1 MLFVN
6 VLIMLFIAVLVLFA
20 LRKRIKASKDNQ
32 PVYDDN
38 GILIGYVD
46 KNMMFHGVSKT
57 IKQSNHSYNIDVDKM
72 VNNSSIKFL
81 NKNDTNNMLINSNL
95 FFDISNYVNFY
106 I

>member
-46 KNMMFHGVSKT
+46 KNMMFHEISRNRNNNFTK
-57 IKQSNHSYNIDVDKM
+57 SEDPFDPFSYDALGR
-72 VNNSSIKFL
+72 VNPIESATYNP
-81 NKNDTNNMLINSNL
+81 
-95 FFDISNYVNFY
+95 FY
-106 I
+106 DD

>member
-6 VLIMLFIAVLVLFA
+6 ILIMLFVAVLVLFA

-46 KNMMFHGVSKT
+46 KNMMFHGV
-57 IKQSNHSYNIDVDKM
+57 
-72 VNNSSIKFL
+72 
-81 NKNDTNNMLINSNL
+81 NKNRVSKNNNLMNRDCASDHIDGKGRYNPIPNSPLYNPL
-95 FFDISNYVNFY
+95 YND
-106 I
+106 

>member
-20 LRKRIKASKDNQ
+20 LRKRVKASKDNQ

-57 IKQSNHSYNIDVDKM
+57 IKQSNHSYNIDVDNRGSAS
-72 VNNSSIKFL
+72 VYGSGIYNPDYPGI
-81 NKNDTNNMLINSNL
+81 DP
-95 FFDISNYVNFY
+95 D
-106 I
+106 

>member
-6 VLIMLFIAVLVLFA
+6 ILIMLFVAVLVLFA

-46 KNMMFHGVSKT
+46 KNMMFHEVNNGVNKNRVSKNNNLMNKGCAP
-57 IKQSNHSYNIDVDKM
+57 IYIDGKGRYNPIP
-72 VNNSSIKFL
+72 NSPLFNPL
-81 NKNDTNNMLINSNL
+81 HND
-95 FFDISNYVNFY
+95 
-106 I
+106 

>member
-46 KNMMFHGVSKT
+46 NRGSASVYGSG
-57 IKQSNHSYNIDVDKM
+57 IYNPDYPGIDPD
-72 VNNSSIKFL
+72 
-81 NKNDTNNMLINSNL
+81 
-95 FFDISNYVNFY
+95 
-106 I
+106 

>member
-6 VLIMLFIAVLVLFA
+6 ILIMLFVAVLVLFA

-46 KNMMFHGVSKT
+46 KNMMFHEISRMNK
-57 IKQSNHSYNIDVDKM
+57 NIY
-72 VNNSSIKFL
+72 NNSYY
-81 NKNDTNNMLINSNL
+81 NKHNERKNGFNDNPASVYGSGIYNPNHPGI
-95 FFDISNYVNFY
+95 DPD
-106 I
+106 